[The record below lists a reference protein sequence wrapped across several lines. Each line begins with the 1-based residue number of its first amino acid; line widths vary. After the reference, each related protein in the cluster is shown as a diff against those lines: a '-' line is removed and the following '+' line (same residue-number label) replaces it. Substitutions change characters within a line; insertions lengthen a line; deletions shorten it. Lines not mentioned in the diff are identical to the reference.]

1 MLASS
6 SAVGSWKEVQ
16 IPYFEVQIADFS
28 SLPPHVGMV
37 PSTRGGTMTA
47 PTTMQIAGFHVDV
60 IAPDHDGDDEAR
72 AVRNGTVD
80 FLVHAN
86 QNIAPAKRR

>member
-1 MLASS
+1 M
-6 SAVGSWKEVQ
+6 EVQ

-28 SLPPHVGMV
+28 LVPPHVAMI

-60 IAPDHDGDDEAR
+60 IAPDHDGYDAGR

-80 FLVHAN
+80 VLQAN
-86 QNIAPAKRR
+86 QNIAPGTRR

>member
-1 MLASS
+1 MK
-6 SAVGSWKEVQ
+6 VH

-28 SLPPHVGMV
+28 SVPPHVAMI

-60 IAPDHDGDDEAR
+60 IAPDHDRDDEAR
-72 AVRNGTVD
+72 ALGNGTVD
-80 FLVHAN
+80 FLLHTN
-86 QNIAPAKRR
+86 HNIAPAKRRRA

>member
-1 MLASS
+1 M
-6 SAVGSWKEVQ
+6 EVQ

-37 PSTRGGTMTA
+37 PSTGGGTMTA
-47 PTTMQIAGFHVDV
+47 PTTMQIAGFHGDV